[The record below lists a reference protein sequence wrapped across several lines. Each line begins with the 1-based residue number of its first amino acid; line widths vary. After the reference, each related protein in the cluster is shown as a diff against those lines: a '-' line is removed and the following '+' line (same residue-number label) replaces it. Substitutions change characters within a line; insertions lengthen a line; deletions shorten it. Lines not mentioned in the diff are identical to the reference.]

1 MRELH
6 RHGFTDLRHH
16 HFLHVSRWLSP
27 AGRRPSEL
35 AEDAGISRQAMSDLL
50 TELEGLGYVKRI
62 PDPSDAR
69 ARLIIPAERGY
80 AADAILQAFWRSRE
94 LQLREQ
100 YGDARVNDVS
110 EIILAYREAVK

>member
-1 MRELH
+1 
-6 RHGFTDLRHH
+6 
-16 HFLHVSRWLSP
+16 
-27 AGRRPSEL
+27 
-35 AEDAGISRQAMSDLL
+35 MSDLL

-80 AADAILQAFWRSRE
+80 AADAILQAFWQSRE

-100 YGDARVNDVS
+100 YGDARVYDVS
-110 EIILAYREAVK
+110 EIILAYQEAVK